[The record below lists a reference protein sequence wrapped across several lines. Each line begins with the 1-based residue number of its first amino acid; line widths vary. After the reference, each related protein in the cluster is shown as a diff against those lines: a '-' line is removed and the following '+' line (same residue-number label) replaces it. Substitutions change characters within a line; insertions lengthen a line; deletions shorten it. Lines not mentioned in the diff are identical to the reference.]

1 MFALRGLDL
10 KHERFVGSAMSRDE
24 IIAKLVEIMVDV
36 FDVDDLEYDDKL
48 SAVDI
53 EEWDSLSNI
62 RFIVA
67 VEGAFSVRF
76 SNKEVEALQN
86 VGDLVALIQSKS
98 D

>member
-1 MFALRGLDL
+1 
-10 KHERFVGSAMSRDE
+10 MSRDE

-48 SAVDI
+48 SAADI